1 MVSTEAAAI
10 ADLFDRIPALAALRG
25 VPQIEAEEAIRSAVA
40 NASELF
46 VHDSLTPL
54 NEVDLSTDAERG

>member
-25 VPQIEAEEAIRSAVA
+25 VPRIEAEEAIRNAVA
-40 NASELF
+40 DAIAEARHCWSHL
-46 VHDSLTPL
+46 
-54 NEVDLSTDAERG
+54 LSGGAP